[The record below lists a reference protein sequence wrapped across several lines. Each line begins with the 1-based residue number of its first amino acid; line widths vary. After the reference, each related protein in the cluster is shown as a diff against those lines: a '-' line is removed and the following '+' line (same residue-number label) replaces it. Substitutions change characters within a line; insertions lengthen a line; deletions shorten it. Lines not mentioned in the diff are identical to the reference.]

1 MKHSMVAQ
9 PFWVKVKLESTDMEI
24 LGVLPKLQ
32 TNMFIFLME
41 DFMVTALKKVV
52 PQQGKLTKS

>member
-9 PFWVKVKLESTDMEI
+9 PFWVKVKPESTDLEI

-32 TNMFIFLME
+32 SNMNIFLME
-41 DFMVTALKKVV
+41 GFMVTALKKVV
-52 PQQGKLTKS
+52 LQLGKLTKS